1 MILGCLQSG
10 DEVVWGAG
18 DHGEA
23 AAVDRV
29 LNLLIPVHEHA
40 VGVLEQQALDP
51 NQALALQAKCFKN
64 QEVKINPRYTSF
76 LV

>member
-1 MILGCLQSG
+1 VRKLSGEQVTMAKLQRLT
-10 DEVVWGAG
+10 
-18 DHGEA
+18 
-23 AAVDRV
+23 RV
-29 LNLLIPVHEHA
+29 LIPVHEHA

-51 NQALALQAKCFKN
+51 NQTLALQAKCFKN